1 MTIHNGEYD
10 VQAGTLDIEKAVD
23 LVPGQQ
29 ELNNQMQASQE
40 NQLAE
45 MQANS
50 KESLRLL
57 DNLIADTKGFG
68 TALTDY
74 LQQKREKA
82 RKDRETELQ
91 LRTVMFGVDEQTARS
106 FEEDEAA
113 LFEDHLEIN
122 KEANKIEEVTDAI
135 TAQEFRDLSGWE
147 QTIVAKQWALNTAK
161 NYPLFIAQ
169 HLETEVL
176 EMQDGRKITY
186 ANADIHQKKAIEA
199 QVKTK
204 FMEQFGGLNEAL
216 VAKVVKPEIDLF
228 EQANDRENRAAANQ
242 AIKDKRKANEVESL
256 KTFTVQADLNQAVV
270 DSERWITEYIANNN
284 TTRFK
289 AEEAYAANLIKLVE
303 TGQLPM
309 GGVLK
314 TVFHE
319 YEGRSGKRRL
329 TSGKGM
335 GYDFIGRLQEA
346 HVKWE
351 TTKEADLKN
360 KIAGDVAL
368 ILEMGDKSEEQLVEL
383 EALFKAMPEYAGA
396 LPPEIQSA
404 LRGHIDDYTA
414 RRHLE
419 SAKAAQN
426 GKVYDY
432 QLARVSD
439 TVRDE
444 YKKDIAGPGVLAD
457 SNESSLLNKQ
467 LKALTDLGAGNA
479 IGDENES
486 IEWLTL
492 HARLQSEFQKKYERE
507 LKATESHDTALEN
520 TLRYLHDS
528 LDNDKTL
535 AEWTQPAW
543 KNELLPGEEDEQAEY
558 AHMIRSGYNQGI
570 NGKWRKEKISLTKKD
585 EQALVDWSQGDKKV
599 SDIPPAYLDLARRL
613 HLIPADLVKA
623 QLRFLSEE
631 EVEIDENVLL
641 KNEAIIDLLKT
652 RTRSSLAQAYAIHN
666 QGDIET
672 NAKTDVF
679 NKKGLT
685 NPDI

>member
-1 MTIHNGEYD
+1 MAIHSGEYD

-57 DNLIADTKGFG
+57 DNLIQDTKGFG

-74 LQQKREKA
+74 LQKKREKA

-106 FEEDEAA
+106 FEEDESA

-161 NYPLFIAQ
+161 NYPSFIAQ

-204 FMEQFGGLNEAL
+204 FMEQFGGLIEAL

-228 EQANDRENRAAANQ
+228 EQTNDRENRAAANQ

-270 DSERWITEYIANNN
+270 EAERWITEYIANNN

-329 TSGKGM
+329 TSGKGI

-351 TTKEADLKN
+351 ETKEADLKN

-383 EALFKAMPEYAGA
+383 EALFKAMPEYAGT

-414 RRHLE
+414 RRHLDA
-419 SAKAAQN
+419 AKAAQN
-426 GKVYDY
+426 DKVYDY

-457 SNESSLLNKQ
+457 SKESSLLNKQ

-492 HARLQSEFQKKYERE
+492 HARLQSEFQKKYETE
-507 LKATESHDTALEN
+507 LEATESPKQALEN
-520 TLRYLHDS
+520 TLRYLHES
-528 LDNDKTL
+528 VDNDKTL

-543 KNELLPGEEDEQAEY
+543 RNDVLPGELEEQKEY

-585 EQALVDWSQGDKKV
+585 EQELVDWSKGDKKI
-599 SDIPPAYLDLARRL
+599 SDIPSAYLDLATRL